1 MKIQSRHTHFQLQ
14 LIDIKC
20 VTRFYESL
28 NRTAVSQDVFSQVQ
42 LEQRRQQLKQ
52 ALLELG
58 DLRPGCLVARY
69 RRCGK
74 ANCHC
79 AQPGALGHGRSFSL
93 TRRVEDKTI
102 TKIIPPGPA
111 VEQTREQIAEYHR
124 LRSLLQ
130 ELVEVSEQICQAKLE
145 APPARTGEKKG
156 SKRRSRRR
164 SIKKSRS

>member
-1 MKIQSRHTHFQLQ
+1 M
-14 LIDIKC
+14 
-20 VTRFYESL
+20 
-28 NRTAVSQDVFSQVQ
+28 SQDVFSQVQ

-79 AQPGALGHGRSFSL
+79 AQPGALGHGPSFSL

>member
-1 MKIQSRHTHFQLQ
+1 MSPEASPQSP
-14 LIDIKC
+14 
-20 VTRFYESL
+20 
-28 NRTAVSQDVFSQVQ
+28 
-42 LEQRRQQLKQ
+42 LEPRRQQLKQ

-79 AQPGALGHGRSFSL
+79 AQSGDPGHGPSFSL
-93 TRRVEDKTI
+93 TRRVDDKTV
-102 TKIIPPGPA
+102 TRIIPPGPA

-145 APPARTGEKKG
+145 AAPARTGEKKG

-164 SIKKSRS
+164 SSEKSRS

>member
-1 MKIQSRHTHFQLQ
+1 MPQNASPQS
-14 LIDIKC
+14 
-20 VTRFYESL
+20 
-28 NRTAVSQDVFSQVQ
+28 Q

-58 DLRPGCLVARY
+58 DLRPGSLVARY

-79 AQPGALGHGRSFSL
+79 AQPGDPGHGPSFSL
-93 TRRVEDKTI
+93 TRRVGEKTI
-102 TKIIPPGPA
+102 TRIIPPGPA
-111 VEQTREQIAEYHR
+111 VEQTQEQIAEYQR

-145 APPARTGEKKG
+145 APPARTGEKRG
-156 SKRRSRRR
+156 SRRR
-164 SIKKSRS
+164 WRRKSGKKSRS

>member
-1 MKIQSRHTHFQLQ
+1 M
-14 LIDIKC
+14 
-20 VTRFYESL
+20 
-28 NRTAVSQDVFSQVQ
+28 SQDASPQVQ

-52 ALLELG
+52 ASLKLG
-58 DLRPGCLVARY
+58 DLRPGFLAARY

-79 AQPGALGHGRSFSL
+79 AQPGAPGHGPSFSL
-93 TRRVEDKTI
+93 TRRVGEKTV
-102 TKIIPPGPA
+102 TKIIPPGPT

-145 APPARTGEKKG
+145 AAPARRAEKKG
-156 SKRRSRRR
+156 SKRRSRRK
-164 SIKKSRS
+164 SSKKSRS